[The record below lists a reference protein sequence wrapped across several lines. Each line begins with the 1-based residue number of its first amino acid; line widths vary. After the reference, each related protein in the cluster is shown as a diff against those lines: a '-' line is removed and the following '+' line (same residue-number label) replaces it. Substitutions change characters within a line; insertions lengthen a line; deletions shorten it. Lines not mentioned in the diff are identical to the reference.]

1 MLLLAMI
8 SLNIHSQVTI
18 SGPLVVIGGGDAT
31 YYSEY
36 PSNCAPADACFGEAT
51 NWQITGGTITYS
63 DPSRCDVTWDL
74 SGTHR
79 LTMNYVYY
87 YLMSGYWYDY
97 TGTSYAYIET
107 TYQYSKSTLG
117 TYTID
122 TSTISA
128 YNYVHTIIPRSEY
141 TNETIPASNESR
153 SQDIGESFRF
163 FDGMGRTTQYA
174 DIQAGPD
181 GEDMYQYYEFDD
193 FGRQTKKYLPFQYKR
208 NLNTDLYR
216 SNLKQLTLDQ
226 YDPDFSYG
234 EDGKFATDDEPW
246 VQTVFD
252 ESPLNRRQEQGMVGE
267 DWQPTDQSGSSDGHT
282 QKMQVM
288 SNEASDSVRFWQI
301 SNDTIRSNSGYAS
314 NELFKTDV
322 KDPDGRETV
331 TYKDKNGLVVLS
343 EVVLSSNSSLKTYYV
358 YDAWNLLRFIL
369 PPEMVKVNVPG
380 DISALTFASTSS
392 SIEKFCYYYEYD
404 KYKRLIKKQLPDAG
418 EVYIV
423 YDKRDR
429 IVAFQDENQRNK
441 STEEWAFTRYDVLNR
456 PIMSGIIEYDL
467 GQSSMQT
474 LANSYSGSD
483 LYEVPDN
490 SASGYHNYTNTTF
503 PHSYIVDTSS
513 FLTVSYFDNY
523 DPLPVGYSED
533 GFTLNSISG
542 FSNISVADF
551 DSEYDSIP
559 MGRATGLKV
568 KNLETGN
575 WYAASLYYDERGR
588 LIQSKSQNHLSGYD
602 RVCLT
607 YDELTRDVVSSFHRH
622 TSLYDSISYGE
633 RFVYDHV
640 GRVLESY
647 HQMSGQEE
655 VLMSALEYNRLG
667 EVHTKYLYSTDT
679 ASTKGMLQEMDFE
692 YNIRGW
698 LTAVNDPDNLESD
711 FFAMELGYNDSTLVS
726 SSLGARSFY
735 GGNISAMK
743 WKSDTD
749 SSKAY
754 AYQYD
759 KANRLTAAN
768 YGESGDWTTDDYD
781 VSGITYDANG
791 NIMTLTRRD
800 DTQIL
805 DSLDYNYSGNRLTS
819 VTDNGDQSDGF
830 SYTGSPANYTYD
842 GNGNLTHD
850 YFKGMSVSYNS
861 LNLPNEIDF
870 GTVDIEFV
878 YAASGVKLQKKIN
891 QGTTSTTDYV
901 GNIIYQDGEIQSILT
916 SEGRVVPSG
925 SEFNY
930 EFHLKDH
937 LGNMRV
943 ALEIADDVVSVRQIA
958 DYYPFGMTS
967 SLYESS
973 SSNDFL
979 YNGKELNEE
988 MGLDWYDYGFRMYDP
1003 TLGRWHVQD
1012 PLMEKYPGVS
1022 PFNYVLNNPLN
1033 LIDPFGLSPDDPYRY
1048 QNVPDGYTL
1057 DHETGAL
1064 QVNDDVDIVGRSPWS
1079 NIPLGGGGFGFDF
1092 FDEAEKWNEEI
1103 RAYTAEEGRK
1113 AGEAE
1118 DQKRADDILT
1128 KRIEAHHQKYDV
1140 PDLASN
1146 GGDNG
1151 SNWIRNTLSFIGLGV
1166 QGGKVIDGEYIR
1178 QVGVNNRITGKP
1190 NAKVPNP
1197 STALKTIGRYVKAI
1211 QIGTSIVGGISDDG
1225 YYSDSDALRTSA
1237 AVFSVYVPVVGWG
1250 YGIIDIGTGLFGTSI
1265 TDHLVNFSE
1274 KDKSGWNNA
1283 MQNYEMGFPG
1293 ACFVEGTKVLL
1304 KDGYYRNIEEIVPG
1318 DFVLTVDI
1326 VTFELE
1332 AQEVIEVVS
1341 PFHEDIVDIIFS
1353 DSTKLSNTADHPFY
1367 VLHKGWCSFNPNLA
1381 KQRYSI
1387 DVKQLKEGDLCF
1399 KLENR
1404 QLMLIRISSIIK
1416 NRGKQKT
1423 YNLNK
1428 LSGNKNYFVNGVLVH
1443 NEER

>member
-1 MLLLAMI
+1 
-8 SLNIHSQVTI
+8 
-18 SGPLVVIGGGDAT
+18 
-31 YYSEY
+31 
-36 PSNCAPADACFGEAT
+36 
-51 NWQITGGTITYS
+51 
-63 DPSRCDVTWDL
+63 
-74 SGTHR
+74 
-79 LTMNYVYY
+79 
-87 YLMSGYWYDY
+87 
-97 TGTSYAYIET
+97 
-107 TYQYSKSTLG
+107 
-117 TYTID
+117 
-122 TSTISA
+122 
-128 YNYVHTIIPRSEY
+128 
-141 TNETIPASNESR
+141 
-153 SQDIGESFRF
+153 
-163 FDGMGRTTQYA
+163 
-174 DIQAGPD
+174 
-181 GEDMYQYYEFDD
+181 
-193 FGRQTKKYLPFQYKR
+193 
-208 NLNTDLYR
+208 
-216 SNLKQLTLDQ
+216 
-226 YDPDFSYG
+226 
-234 EDGKFATDDEPW
+234 
-246 VQTVFD
+246 
-252 ESPLNRRQEQGMVGE
+252 
-267 DWQPTDQSGSSDGHT
+267 
-282 QKMQVM
+282 
-288 SNEASDSVRFWQI
+288 
-301 SNDTIRSNSGYAS
+301 
-314 NELFKTDV
+314 
-322 KDPDGRETV
+322 
-331 TYKDKNGLVVLS
+331 
-343 EVVLSSNSSLKTYYV
+343 
-358 YDAWNLLRFIL
+358 
-369 PPEMVKVNVPG
+369 MVKVNVPG

-392 SIEKFCYYYEYD
+392 SIERFCYYYEYD

-456 PIMSGIIEYDL
+456 PIMSGIIEYEL

-523 DPLPVGYSED
+523 DPLPLGYSED
-533 GFTLNSISG
+533 GFNLNSISG

-551 DSEYDSIP
+551 SSEYDSIP

-568 KNLETGN
+568 KNLETDN
-575 WYAASLYYDERGR
+575 WYTASLYYDERGR

-607 YDELTRDVVSSFHRH
+607 YDELTRDVVSSVHRH

-667 EVHTKYLYSTDT
+667 EVVTKYLYSTDT

-698 LTAVNDPDNLESD
+698 LTAVNDPENLESD

-735 GGNISAMK
+735 GGNISSMK

-749 SSKAY
+749 PSKAY

-805 DSLDYNYSGNRLTS
+805 DSLDYDYSGNRLTS
-819 VTDNGDQSDGF
+819 VTDNGDRSDGF

-973 SSNDFL
+973 TNNDFL

-1012 PLMEKYPGVS
+1012 PLLES
-1022 PFNYVLNNPLN
+1022 HFNYTPYHYVFNNPIN
-1033 LIDPFGLSPDDPYRY
+1033 FIDPFGLD
-1048 QNVPDGYTL
+1048 T
-1057 DHETGAL
+1057 
-1064 QVNDDVDIVGRSPWS
+1064 VDLEEVKCIGFRPPWS
-1079 NIPLGGGGFGFDF
+1079 DVPLGGGSGGGYGFFE
-1092 FDEAEKWNEEI
+1092 EAHKRAEEI
-1103 RAYTAEEGRK
+1103 WAFGQEEGRK

-1118 DQKRADDILT
+1118 QQSRDDDILR
-1128 KRIEAHHQKYDV
+1128 KRIEAHYQKYEV

-1146 GGDNG
+1146 DGDG
-1151 SNWIRNTLSFIGLGV
+1151 FDIQHETQAYARLTDAERALARNN
-1166 QGGKVIDGEYIR
+1166 QGAALIVYR
-1178 QVGVNNRITGKP
+1178 NMNRATDATK
-1190 NAKVPNP
+1190 
-1197 STALKTIGRYVKAI
+1197 AL
-1211 QIGTSIVGGISDDG
+1211 
-1225 YYSDSDALRTSA
+1225 
-1237 AVFSVYVPVVGWG
+1237 
-1250 YGIIDIGTGLFGTSI
+1250 
-1265 TDHLVNFSE
+1265 
-1274 KDKSGWNNA
+1274 
-1283 MQNYEMGFPG
+1283 FPG
-1293 ACFVEGTKVLL
+1293 AIARNDAADAFRHAYFSALNARVL
-1304 KDGYYRNIEEIVPG
+1304 GYDLAFQFGVAHEQFPGNDPFEMQMDLSNNIFGYNLTVLSPGMSNAQMRGYIYNAVQSGELLMLYQGRIVP
-1318 DFVLTVDI
+1318 T
-1326 VTFELE
+1326 
-1332 AQEVIEVVS
+1332 
-1341 PFHEDIVDIIFS
+1341 
-1353 DSTKLSNTADHPFY
+1353 
-1367 VLHKGWCSFNPNLA
+1367 
-1381 KQRYSI
+1381 R
-1387 DVKQLKEGDLCF
+1387 
-1399 KLENR
+1399 
-1404 QLMLIRISSIIK
+1404 
-1416 NRGKQKT
+1416 
-1423 YNLNK
+1423 
-1428 LSGNKNYFVNGVLVH
+1428 
-1443 NEER
+1443 